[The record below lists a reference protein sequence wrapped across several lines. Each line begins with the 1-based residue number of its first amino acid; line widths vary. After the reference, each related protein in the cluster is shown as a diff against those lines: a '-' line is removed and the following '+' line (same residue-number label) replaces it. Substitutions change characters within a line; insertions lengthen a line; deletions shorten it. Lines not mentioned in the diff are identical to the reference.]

1 MAKFTILEE
10 GQEPGKNQWYA
21 RCLYEDNT
29 SDVTVIIDGQVL
41 DELKQQ
47 GVSSFPIIVEAAID
61 AAQEVDW
68 QPKQVAVL
76 KDTPILHTMIGRFR
90 RLGIAVTGPQPTA

>member
-1 MAKFTILEE
+1 M
-10 GQEPGKNQWYA
+10 
-21 RCLYEDNT
+21 
-29 SDVTVIIDGQVL
+29 TVIIDRQVL

-61 AAQEVDW
+61 SAQEVDW

-76 KDTPILHTMIGRFR
+76 KDTPILHTMVARFR
-90 RLGIAVTGPQPTA
+90 RHGIAVTGPQATE